1 MTKNLSLDSLLVSS
15 IALAVGI
22 SIANPS
28 NSSINPFENLEESIP
43 KTLCGFDYQ
52 TFKDKSENLDYTHFR
67 DLGDAFIVVDIEDNF
82 NLGFVLFRDSMEAY
96 LVYMPPQT
104 QGIYDIDNTEKLNP
118 QNFCPVVRDIFTNRR
133 FNY

>member
-15 IALAVGI
+15 ITLAIGM

-28 NSSINPFENLEESIP
+28 NSSINPFGNLEESAP

-67 DLGDAFIVVDIEDNF
+67 DLGDAFLVVDTEDDY
-82 NLGFVLFRDSMEAY
+82 NLGFILFRDSMEAY
-96 LVYMPPQT
+96 IVYMPPET
-104 QGIYDIDNTEKLNP
+104 HGVYDVDNIEKLNP
-118 QNFCPVVRDIFTNRR
+118 QNFCPIVRGIFANRR